1 MESVNNSIKEEESD
15 PSTEFVTLYEILE
28 ENTLHSEIAD
38 AIEKVGISGWDRYGR
53 YLENSKPGRVKSSV
67 AIDALNALA
76 EDYAWCRE
84 DHYPEGREPRDIK
97 YTHTS
102 NLFNFGW
109 IRSKK
114 PEFTVIE
121 KDSARSQK
129 PRGYSPKERNN
140 HLKVIEM
147 FLKILIPTEADKALR
162 VHFKS
167 QGGLIKFIQEKFGDT
182 PGTSKRHLEDVFA
195 EANVSDI

>member
-1 MESVNNSIKEEESD
+1 MESVNNSINEEESD

-53 YLENSKPGRVKSSV
+53 YLEKSKPGRVKSSV
-67 AIDALNALA
+67 ATEALNALA

-84 DHYPEGREPRDIK
+84 DHYPEEREPRDIK

-102 NLFNFGW
+102 KLFSFGW

-121 KDSARSQK
+121 KGSARHQGPQKYSQ
-129 PRGYSPKERNN
+129 KERNN
-140 HLKVIEM
+140 YLNIIGIFLEILLNDDPEKVLKVH
-147 FLKILIPTEADKALR
+147 FTSQKQLIDY
-162 VHFKS
+162 
-167 QGGLIKFIQEKFGDT
+167 IQNNLDNLAGAKDRKLDE
-182 PGTSKRHLEDVFA
+182 VFA
-195 EANVSDI
+195 EANRHR